1 MPAGTVRVMF
11 LLIYKQNMTSDYLQ
25 TQESGR
31 VYRLVTDSAVRG
43 DLRKHSKSLKRLVT
57 PTGFE
62 PVTVG
67 LEIRLIGNFNLHLSA
82 CLLKVNPWN
91 HKTYS
96 DLLLHVKTHVSAS

>member
-67 LEIRLIGNFNLHLSA
+67 LEI
-82 CLLKVNPWN
+82 
-91 HKTYS
+91 
-96 DLLLHVKTHVSAS
+96 